1 MPVFLQAR
9 AALRSAS
16 LDLLVSDDEADRQ
29 LGGLVFDALTA
40 RDKGP
45 LLFAGI
51 ARAVVRPALSEKG
64 RRAFFNA
71 CGDLWA
77 ARKGKKSAPA
87 TVSRAKRRKSAERFR
102 RAA

>member
-45 LLFAGI
+45 ALFVGI

-87 TVSRAKRRKSAERFR
+87 ERPSRSRLR